1 MNKVSL
7 TRYVI
12 GVVIILAIVI
22 CIAWFIG
29 GSAHAWEV
37 SHFAAAFLLGMFAM
51 YVATHV
57 YKHK

>member
-1 MNKVSL
+1 MNKVPL

-12 GVVIILAIVI
+12 GVVVVLAIVI

-29 GSAHAWEV
+29 GSGRAWKL
-37 SHFAAAFLLGMFAM
+37 SHFAAAFLLGMLAM
-51 YVATHV
+51 YVAMHI